1 MIFKEKIE
9 LVKTIN
15 FKSFLEKIEG
25 YTFKKEGNNY
35 YRCHEH
41 TSLILKERTPGQYVY
56 AWSSVQQCGDI
67 IQYVRENIIGDSFKN
82 TIDYLLKYMNIDTER
97 YDNTFTNNNEII
109 EKECNNTIDIEY
121 SSNTRQTYAYL
132 HKSRLIDISI
142 INEFIAKG
150 LIKQDLRNNAVLVHL
165 NFDNKI
171 VGADLQGTN
180 SYKKFKGV
188 IKNSNRDY
196 GFSFKIGENIDKIYI
211 FEAGIDML
219 SYYQLYKSNL
229 NDCLLLSTGGSQK
242 INKIATYLN
251 KYDNISTIYVAVDN
265 DDAGNIALQK
275 IKDIYNNKLV
285 IDNREELIKYNIKD
299 YNDLLK
305 LKTEKMKKVA

>member
-41 TSLILKERTPGQYVY
+41 TSLILKERAPGKYVY

-67 IQYVRENIIGDSFKN
+67 IQYVRENIIGGSFKD

-97 YDNTFTNNNEII
+97 HDNTFTNNNAII

-121 SSNTRQTYAYL
+121 SSNMRRTYAYL
-132 HKSRLIDISI
+132 HKSRLIDINI

-150 LIKQDLRNNAVLVHL
+150 LIKQDMRNNITLLHL
-165 NFDNKI
+165 DFNNKI
-171 VGADLQGTN
+171 VGADIQGTN
-180 SYKKFKGV
+180 SYKRFKGV
-188 IKNSNRDY
+188 IKNSNKSF
-196 GFSFKIGENIDKIYI
+196 GFSFKIGESIDKIYI
-211 FEAGIDML
+211 FEAGIDMI
-219 SYYQLYKSNL
+219 SYYQLYKDKL
-229 NDCLLLSTGGSQK
+229 NDCLLLSIGGSQK
-242 INKIATYLN
+242 INKIATYLKRYN
-251 KYDNISTIYVAVDN
+251 KIKTIYVAVDN
-265 DDAGNIALQK
+265 DVAGNIALQQ
-275 IKDIYNNKLV
+275 IRYIYNNKLV
-285 IDNREELIKYNIKD
+285 IDNRDELTKYNVKD
-299 YNDLLK
+299 YNDLLI
-305 LKTEKMKKVA
+305 LKSEERKKIA